1 MTRTQ
6 HLNDEA
12 LISIAQDNG
21 PGAGAS
27 SHVDSCPLCAHELEA
42 WRRISDLARVSVNV
56 VPPAKEDLLQRVF
69 GELDSPLRRSAA
81 PSRSRRVLT
90 SRGWSSGG
98 RWVIAVPIA
107 IAALVL
113 ALTLGFGSSAPS
125 DAMVLKTIRSSP
137 SVAAMLSQTVHWT
150 ALEVDR
156 APQGFIDVEYRTH
169 GAVDPRTNAFDLTT
183 KAIIPGGDPNFGS
196 STTLSDGSLVYLP
209 CDAQWTFIGKKP
221 CLAYPAQS
229 GTASGSPSLTFLRYA
244 SGPVARLGER
254 EIDGVETNGYR
265 VSVPVSALAQSAIPS
280 ERSLLQYQ
288 NSTIS
293 DVHVEVW
300 SDQQGLPRQLDFTFL
315 VHQATLSAVLRASEK
330 EQLSYS
336 TAPPKVSVPSRNTVT
351 VASSLN
357 AALLLQSQYRNALI
371 VYFKQLSGH
380 TETSGCYAV
389 HVTGIPENPGR
400 QSPDHG

>member
-1 MTRTQ
+1 MTRTP
-6 HLNDEA
+6 HLDDEA
-12 LISIAQDNG
+12 LIATAEDNS
-21 PGAGAS
+21 PSAAAPP
-27 SHVDSCPLCAHELEA
+27 HVDSCPFCAHELEV
-42 WRRISDLARVSVNV
+42 WRRISDLARVNV
-56 VPPAKEDLLQRVF
+56 DLVPPAKEDLPQRVF
-69 GELDSPLRRSAA
+69 GELVSPPRRSSV

-90 SRGWSSGG
+90 SHGWSRGG
-98 RWVIAVPIA
+98 RWVIAVPIV

-125 DAMVLKTIRSSP
+125 DALVLKTIRSSP
-137 SVAAMLSQTVHWT
+137 SVAAMFSQTVHLT

-156 APQGFIDVEYRTH
+156 APQGFIDIEYSTD

-183 KAIIPGGDPNFGS
+183 KAIIPGGASYGS
-196 STTLSDGSLVYLP
+196 SSTVSDGSLVYLP
-209 CDAQWTFIGKKP
+209 CNPQWTFIGKKP

-254 EIDGVETNGYR
+254 DIDGVETNGYR
-265 VSVPVSALAQSAIPS
+265 VSVPVSALAQSVIPS
-280 ERSLLQYQ
+280 ERSLVQYE

-300 SDQQGLPRQLDFTFL
+300 SDKRGLPRQLDFTFL

-336 TAPPKVSVPSRNTVT
+336 TAPLKVSVPSRNTVT
-351 VASSLN
+351 VASNLN
-357 AALLLQSQYRNALI
+357 AALHLESQYRNALI

-380 TETSGCYAV
+380 
-389 HVTGIPENPGR
+389 
-400 QSPDHG
+400 